1 MANEQKCD
9 IIPKQFMEL
18 EKKKKKK
25 KKKGLYESIISK
37 CEAPMKY
44 NVNQF

>member
-25 KKKGLYESIISK
+25 KKKSAIIL
-37 CEAPMKY
+37 
-44 NVNQF
+44 NN